1 MLEPPSSLSRVSS
14 PTSVHTHL
22 IALRSLV
29 FLQLLK
35 RTLNLFFPFSF
46 DDPMRLPNQTKT
58 TFKLLE
64 KQMLFKPFL

>member
-1 MLEPPSSLSRVSS
+1 MLEPPSSLTRII
-14 PTSVHTHL
+14 THL
-22 IALRSLV
+22 CPHSPDSAALTR
-29 FLQLLK
+29 
-35 RTLNLFFPFSF
+35 LFTTIKAYTKSFFSFSF